1 MASLKNKTEKIHKPY
16 LIMCEGEDELRFLI
30 SFLNCSEVEDYPFF
44 ANDVQVINF
53 GGNEELPLKLNVL
66 KITPGFEQVKS
77 LLILRDAEK
86 DAQVAIRQI
95 QNGLTKAGLP
105 TPSEPGKW
113 EGKNL
118 KTGFLLFPTCDT
130 SVHEGTLED
139 LCLSILKED
148 ASFEILTEIDTFLK
162 LLEERH
168 QREFRHEFKAKLHTY
183 FSITDKFVGMKIG
196 EAANAGAFDW
206 NSVKLNSLKTFL
218 LAATESD
225 L

>member
-1 MASLKNKTEKIHKPY
+1 MAFPKNKIEKIHKPY
-16 LIMCEGEDELRFLI
+16 LIMCEGEDEFRFLI
-30 SFLNCSEVEDYPFF
+30 SFLNCPEMEDNPFF

-86 DAQVAIRQI
+86 DAQAAVRQI
-95 QNGLTKAGLP
+95 QNGLLKANLP
-105 TPSEPGKW
+105 VPSEAGKW
-113 EGKNL
+113 EGKDV
-118 KTGFLLFPTCDT
+118 KIGFLLFPTCDT
-130 SVHEGTLED
+130 SVCEGTLED

-148 ASFEILTEIDTFLK
+148 TSSKILAEIDTFLK
-162 LLEERH
+162 LLKESH
-168 QREFRHEFKAKLHTY
+168 QRIFPHEFKAKLHTY

-206 NSVKLNSLKTFL
+206 SSFKLNSLKTFL
-218 LAATESD
+218 LAATDSD